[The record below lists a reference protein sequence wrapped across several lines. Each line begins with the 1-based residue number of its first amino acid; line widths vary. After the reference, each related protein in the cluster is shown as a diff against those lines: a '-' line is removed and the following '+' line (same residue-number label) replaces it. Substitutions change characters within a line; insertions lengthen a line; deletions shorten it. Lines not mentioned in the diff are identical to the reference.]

1 MVSISILLLLCLI
14 TESAGI
20 LDHDIDI
27 SSKLKWMSMQNG
39 GSTFLKHWATW
50 LILKGSAEVRIKAM
64 NTNLS

>member
-27 SSKLKWMSMQNG
+27 SSKLK
-39 GSTFLKHWATW
+39 
-50 LILKGSAEVRIKAM
+50 
-64 NTNLS
+64 